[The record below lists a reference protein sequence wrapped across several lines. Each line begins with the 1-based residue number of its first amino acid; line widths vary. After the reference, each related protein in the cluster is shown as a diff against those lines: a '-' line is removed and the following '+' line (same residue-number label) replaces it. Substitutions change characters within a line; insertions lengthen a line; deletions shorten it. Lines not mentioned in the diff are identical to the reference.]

1 MMTDLGIAGGSN
13 IAIKVPKFKYD
24 ETVKF
29 YKDILQLP
37 YLGFISES
45 HAFQFGSSTLWL
57 DCMENYS
64 QQDIWLEITAD
75 NLETVSNYLAENGVS
90 RRDEIEVHENS
101 KGYWIS
107 DPAGSILRVN
117 PE

>member
-1 MMTDLGIAGGSN
+1 MTDLGIAGGSN

-45 HAFQFGSSTLWL
+45 HAFQFGSST
-57 DCMENYS
+57 
-64 QQDIWLEITAD
+64 T
-75 NLETVSNYLAENGVS
+75 LA
-90 RRDEIEVHENS
+90 
-101 KGYWIS
+101 
-107 DPAGSILRVN
+107 
-117 PE
+117 